1 VQNGVTIMIDYL
13 EDLKILIEK
22 QFGIAA
28 ENIEEDS
35 SLEADLNITEL
46 DLEDLIE
53 TIQDKYQIQIPAQE
67 VSTFKKVS
75 DIVSYLFENIDN
87 AG

>member
-1 VQNGVTIMIDYL
+1 MIDYL
-13 EDLKILIEK
+13 EDIKQLISK
-22 QFGIAA
+22 QFDIPQ
-28 ENIEEDS
+28 EDIEEDS
-35 SLEADLNITEL
+35 DLEADLNITEL

-53 TIQDKYQIQIPAQE
+53 SIQDKYQIQIRAQE

-87 AG
+87 AS

>member
-1 VQNGVTIMIDYL
+1 MVDYL
-13 EDLKILIEK
+13 EDIKKIISV
-22 QFGIAA
+22 QFGITA

-53 TIQDKYQIQIPAQE
+53 TIQDKYQIQIPAQK

-75 DIVSYLFENIDN
+75 DIISYLFENIDN

>member
-1 VQNGVTIMIDYL
+1 MTDYL
-13 EDLKILIEK
+13 EDIKQLISK
-22 QFGIAA
+22 QFGIPQ
-28 ENIEEDS
+28 EDIEEDS
-35 SLEADLNITEL
+35 YLEADLNITEL

-53 TIQDKYQIQIPAQE
+53 TIQDKYQIQIPTE
-67 VSTFKKVS
+67 KVSTFKKVS